1 MQRTRRCISAW
12 GCLVSDEP
20 LISVAEAARRSG
32 LNRSTL
38 SRQVNAGR
46 VRSHNGKVLMS
57 EVVADRRNIGSRF
70 SSKQSAPVVL
80 SPAVLRDRLKIVD
93 GEIADH
99 DDETQVFLDR
109 LGDKDALFAIMF
121 LLTNAVSL
129 RFDPDES
136 DLSYDEGM
144 EITASTAIAVSNKVL
159 TLVLRQLAVQR
170 IVVTDAAGPVRTQK
184 EN

>member
-1 MQRTRRCISAW
+1 MQRLARCISAR

-46 VRSHNGKVLMS
+46 VRSHNGRVLMS

-70 SSKQSAPVVL
+70 SSKRIEPVVL
-80 SPAVLRDRLKIVD
+80 SPDVLRARLKLID
-93 GEIADH
+93 EEIFEH
-99 DDETQVFLDR
+99 DDAIQVLLNR
-109 LGDKDALFAIMF
+109 IGDKNDELFAVMF
-121 LLTNAVSL
+121 LLVNAVAL
-129 RFDPDES
+129 RFPPEDES
-136 DLSYDEGM
+136 DLSYDAWM
-144 EITASTAIAVSNKVL
+144 EILASTAIAVTNKVL

-170 IVVTDAAGPVRTQK
+170 NVVTTSHPIEG
-184 EN
+184 EM